1 MLSFNL
7 FLLLILKWRVLYV
20 LYIVIDADVNLK
32 IFLNIYK
39 HFWTDKWSIQGIVQH
54 GSKIF

>member
-20 LYIVIDADVNLK
+20 WYIVIDADVKLK

-39 HFWTDKWSIQGIVQH
+39 HFWTHKWSIQGIVKR